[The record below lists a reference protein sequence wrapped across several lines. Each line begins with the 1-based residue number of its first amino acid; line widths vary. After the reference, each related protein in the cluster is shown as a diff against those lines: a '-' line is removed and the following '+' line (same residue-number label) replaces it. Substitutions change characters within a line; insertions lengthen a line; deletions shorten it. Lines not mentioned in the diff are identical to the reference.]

1 MTVRPNRLGGRH
13 MAINARLILRI
24 VPAMALAIG
33 LAAAPIAPAAA
44 ASHPHGSVRVA
55 LLNGDQEV
63 AAGDEDG
70 IGIAVLRI
78 KADEGKIC
86 YVLAVAKLDGTVA
99 AAHIHKA
106 PAGVN
111 GPIVVGLTAPTGG
124 AVVTCTTADPA
135 LVADIAANSKNY
147 YVNVHTSVF
156 PGGAIRGQL
165 R

>member
-1 MTVRPNRLGGRH
+1 
-13 MAINARLILRI
+13 MAISAQLVLR
-24 VPAMALAIG
+24 VMATMALAIG

-44 ASHPHGSVRVA
+44 VDRSHGNVRVA

-63 AAGDEDG
+63 GPGDDDG

-78 KADEGKIC
+78 KAAEGKIC
-86 YVLAVAKLDGTVA
+86 YLLAVAKLDGTVA

-111 GPIVVGLTAPTGG
+111 GPIVVGLTPPTDG
-124 AVVTCTTADPA
+124 VVLTCTTADPM

-165 R
+165 RG